1 MHCENSILIL
11 HFLHF
16 VIFYFIK
23 NLLVEQSAE
32 YSKTI
37 ARLDLLPS
45 SLSLR
50 HAILNPHGRCLP

>member
-16 VIFYFIK
+16 VIFCFIK

-45 SLSLR
+45 SL
-50 HAILNPHGRCLP
+50 